1 MNKVLIAQKVP
12 EEALEILKK
21 GVELVFSPSPDDLT
35 VREYLRG
42 CEGLLVRTATK
53 LSAETIE
60 SAGSLKV
67 ISRTGVGYDNI
78 DVAAA
83 TRAGIAVCATLNA
96 NTVSVAEHTVAMLLA
111 IAKDLCRLDG
121 EVRNGNWSVR
131 DEGSAIDIS
140 GKTLGL
146 IGLGKIG
153 REVARLATVFGL
165 KIIGFDAFLPE
176 NTKLEDIECMK
187 GLDEVIGRA
196 DFVSIHVPLNPKTR
210 HLIDERRLS
219 LMKKTSFIVNTSR
232 GGIIDEFALVAAL
245 DAGKIR
251 GAALDVFENEPLPA
265 GSPLCLR
272 NDILLTPHSAA
283 LSRECKLRVALTA
296 AEAILEYFNGE
307 IPEGTVNREVFVNSG
322 ASRRQ

>member
-1 MNKVLIAQKVP
+1 
-12 EEALEILKK
+12 
-21 GVELVFSPSPDDLT
+21 

-111 IAKDLCRLDG
+111 IAKDLCRLDWQ
-121 EVRNGNWSVR
+121 VRNGNWAVR
-131 DEGSAIDIS
+131 DEGSAGDIS

-146 IGLGKIG
+146 IGLGRIG
-153 REVARLATVFGL
+153 REVARLAAAFGM
-165 KIIGFDAFLPE
+165 KIVGFDAFLPE
-176 NTKLEDIECMK
+176 DAELEGIERMK
-187 GLDEVIGRA
+187 DLDEIIGRA
-196 DFVSIHVPLNPKTR
+196 DFVSIHVPLDSGTR

-219 LMKKTSFIVNTSR
+219 LMKKSSFIVNTSR
-232 GGIIDEFALVAAL
+232 GGIIDELALVAAL
-245 DAGKIR
+245 DGGNIR
-251 GAALDVFENEPLPA
+251 GAALDVFENEPLSA
-265 GSPLCLR
+265 ESPLCLR
-272 NDILLTPHSAA
+272 RDVLLTPHSAA
-283 LSRECKLRVALTA
+283 LSRECKLSVALTA
-296 AEAILEYFNGE
+296 AKAILEYFDGK
-307 IPEGTVNREVFVNSG
+307 IPEGTVNREVFANSG
-322 ASRRQ
+322 AVRSQ

>member
-1 MNKVLIAQKVP
+1 
-12 EEALEILKK
+12 
-21 GVELVFSPSPDDLT
+21 